1 MGTTTEQ
8 IQIQIQTQ
16 IQIKYKYKYKYKYR
30 YGHNHCRNPN
40 KADRGPWC
48 YVPGTKDSYYSG
60 LQGWDYCAIPYC
72 EGEPAGVN
80 FPHLS

>member
-1 MGTTTEQ
+1 MEVWAQ
-8 IQIQIQTQ
+8 PLNKDKDKD
-16 IQIKYKYKYKYKYR
+16 KYKYKHKYKYKQKHR

-48 YVPGTKDSYYSG
+48 YVPGTKDSYYIG

-72 EGEPAGVN
+72 EGE
-80 FPHLS
+80 LEYRI